1 MTNDEQI
8 ELINKTITKHYND
21 FKKKMKQ
28 FCFLNGLTYSDD
40 VLHQTILKVLEMA
53 NKRGLSDYTEKGI
66 MGYIF
71 QSYKLNTYQE
81 HLQEQKKK
89 IDDNINVFNLDIIDK
104 EYSEESKQFA
114 DLATVYLLKKVKEN
128 FDLLT
133 YSVWRIR
140 YLVKVN
146 GEELNYKK
154 IKEMTNI
161 KDVRKR
167 IVDVNKW
174 IRDNITLEEIN
185 QAITNNEIFK

>member
-1 MTNDEQI
+1 
-8 ELINKTITKHYND
+8 
-21 FKKKMKQ
+21 
-28 FCFLNGLTYSDD
+28 
-40 VLHQTILKVLEMA
+40 MA